1 MPPTAADIIG
11 ANSSN
16 LLREDDIIIS
26 EVKVDH
32 TKGDENPMYNV
43 SFFDYPEST
52 EKRKVSPHQISTMFP
67 GCNRV
72 RRHPFFATSQTTT
85 FQGSSALW
93 TLVMYRESV
102 RHATFMHKAQVSMPE
117 SDCHT
122 EPLLEL
128 IAPVC
133 QEGVGFTSNTVTS
146 Q

>member
-102 RHATFMHKAQVSMPE
+102 HM
-117 SDCHT
+117 
-122 EPLLEL
+122 PLLF
-128 IAPVC
+128 IRRNSACHSP
-133 QEGVGFTSNTVTS
+133 TVIQSLCLSSLLLCVKREWDLQTT

>member
-16 LLREDDIIIS
+16 LLREDDVIIS

-67 GCNRV
+67 LCNRV
-72 RRHPFFATSQTTT
+72 RTHPFFAISQPRLSK
-85 FQGSSALW
+85 GALPCGPGRC
-93 TLVMYRESV
+93 TEKVLD
-102 RHATFMHKAQVSMPE
+102 MPVY
-117 SDCHT
+117 
-122 EPLLEL
+122 
-128 IAPVC
+128 A
-133 QEGVGFTSNTVTS
+133 
-146 Q
+146 